1 MGAHTQEVVVAE
13 LVRRMLC
20 GEPLLPLPQA
30 SQDLALLAYMLQKR
44 EAAITQLRARCEKEV
59 ERGQAVAP
67 HLRTALYVDEILP
80 ILDSVQG

>member
-30 SQDLALLAYMLQKR
+30 SQDLALLAFELDRRGAVLKR
-44 EAAITQLRARCEKEV
+44 VLKLAEAFATDP
-59 ERGQAVAP
+59 AVP
-67 HLRTALYVDEILP
+67 HHVP
-80 ILDSVQG
+80 IELMSACAADTGASFPG